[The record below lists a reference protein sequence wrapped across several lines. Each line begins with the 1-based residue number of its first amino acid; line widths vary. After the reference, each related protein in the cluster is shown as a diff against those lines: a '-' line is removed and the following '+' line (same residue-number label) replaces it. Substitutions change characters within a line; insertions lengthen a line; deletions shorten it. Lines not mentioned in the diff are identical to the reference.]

1 MRGEKMAKEKSQ
13 EVQEILEVL
22 EVGEE
27 KDFSVDIT
35 SKKPEKIP
43 TRTVSLFLEEMESK
57 DTINQPF
64 LFIILPFFTSKRQ
77 RNVNLIYDI
86 KNAGIKFGAS
96 LSSDG
101 FEGFQNKQPSDFEKN
116 VFYFILY
123 KFQESLMSGSKDN
136 KITFCIDEV
145 IEYLGLKFS
154 MKYYRKM
161 EETLYN
167 LQETTY
173 RFKIRNKRKAGNI
186 IREVYKKPL
195 NLIRYEKI
203 KEKNLETN
211 KMKVY
216 YKVDLD
222 SRILEE
228 LRIKHYSIFDK
239 NLLSDLR
246 KLDRAAEKIYQFISM
261 KRFDQY
267 QGEYRVETLATIV
280 PLSVYTYIKKKLKD
294 GTVKEYRV
302 SKLKQVTK
310 RIKKAF
316 DVLVKMGYL
325 LKYEMVSLEGE
336 KTFKIRYYFNA
347 DMDNK
352 AHITDYLPKK
362 QEKLQFNFDS
372 VNNISVKTIPVVQ
385 KSRFSPKLEE
395 EIRKTKRNIY
405 FSKSYNKRTE
415 NKLLRLLQDHNEE
428 FVIELLKIVY
438 TSLKREINKT
448 LVSYINGV
456 LKKCEKDGSGPFALD
471 KKEEIVG
478 RIEKVEEP
486 QKVFNATNKRQEIE
500 EAQIVS
506 EEKIK
511 KFDPLASLLMELYD
525 KMSLEEKEEIEH
537 KAKNRYLLETKSTS
551 LNGVHKQIFKTSKKS
566 YIIQI
571 MKEEKGF

>member
-1 MRGEKMAKEKSQ
+1 MSKDNNE

-27 KDFSVDIT
+27 KDLSVDIR
-35 SKKPEKIP
+35 SQKPEKIP
-43 TRTVSLFLEEMESK
+43 TRTVSLFLEEMEAK

-101 FEGFQNKQPSDFEKN
+101 FEGFKNQQPSDFEKN

-123 KFQESLMSGSKDN
+123 KFQETLMSGSKDN
-136 KITFCIDEV
+136 KITFTIDEV

-173 RFKIRNKRKAGNI
+173 RFKIRNRRKAGNI

-203 KEKNLETN
+203 KEKNIETN

-246 KLDRAAEKIYQFISM
+246 REDKAAEKIFQFISM

-267 QGEYRVETLATIV
+267 QGEYRIETLATIV
-280 PLSVYTYIKKKLKD
+280 PLSVYTYITKKLKD
-294 GTVKEYRV
+294 GSTKEYRV

-316 DVLVKMGYL
+316 DTLIK
-325 LKYEMVSLEGE
+325 LKYLSHYELVEID
-336 KTFKIRYYFNA
+336 KTFKIRYYFNS
-347 DMDNK
+347 DMDNI

-362 QEKLQFNFDS
+362 QKKLDFNFDS
-372 VNNISVKTIPVVQ
+372 VNDISVQTIPVVQ
-385 KSRFSPKLEE
+385 KSMFSPKLEE
-395 EIRKTKRNIY
+395 EIRKTKKNI
-405 FSKSYNKRTE
+405 FFAKAYNKRAE
-415 NKLLRLLQDHNEE
+415 NKLLRLLQDYNEE
-428 FVIELLKIVY
+428 FVIELLKIIY
-438 TSLKREINKT
+438 FSLKSNINKT

-456 LKKCEKDGSGPFALD
+456 LKKCEKDETGPFALR
-471 KKEEIVG
+471 EEIFSKKQPILNMEEEI
-478 RIEKVEEP
+478 IEVEDI
-486 QKVFNATNKRQEIE
+486 NKNK
-500 EAQIVS
+500 S
-506 EEKIK
+506 E
-511 KFDPLASLLMELYD
+511 KFDPLASLLMELFD
-525 KMSLEEKEEIEH
+525 KMSLEEKDIILK
-537 KAKNRYLLETKSTS
+537 KAEKKYLLDTNSRS
-551 LNGVHKQIFKTSKKS
+551 LSGVHKQIFNSSKKS
-566 YIIQI
+566 YIIEI